1 MGKNSSKRKE
11 VTDFQKHQSRIN
23 KLEHR
28 LKVEEE
34 KRLAKRRAKQEE
46 KENS

>member
-1 MGKNSSKRKE
+1 MGKNNSKRKE
-11 VTDFQKHQSRIN
+11 VTDFQNHQSRMD

-34 KRLAKRRAKQEE
+34 NRLAKRRAKQEE
-46 KENS
+46 KENN

>member
-1 MGKNSSKRKE
+1 MGKNNSKRKE
-11 VTDFQKHQSRIN
+11 VTDFQKHHGRMD

-34 KRLAKRRAKQEE
+34 KRIARRKARNAE
-46 KENS
+46 KESE

>member
-1 MGKNSSKRKE
+1 MGKNNSKRKE
-11 VTDFQKHQSRIN
+11 VTDFQKHQSRMD

-34 KRLAKRRAKQEE
+34 ERFAKRRAKQKE

>member
-1 MGKNSSKRKE
+1 MGNNNSKRKE
-11 VTDFQKHQSRIN
+11 VTDFQKHQSKMD

-34 KRLAKRRAKQEE
+34 KRLAKRRARQEE
-46 KENS
+46 KRNN

>member
-1 MGKNSSKRKE
+1 MGKNNSKRKE
-11 VTDFQKHQSRIN
+11 VTDFQKHQSRMD

-34 KRLAKRRAKQEE
+34 ERFAKRRAKQKE
-46 KENS
+46 KENI

>member
-1 MGKNSSKRKE
+1 MGKNNSKRKE
-11 VTDFQKHQSRIN
+11 VTDFQKHQSRID

-34 KRLAKRRAKQEE
+34 NRLAKRRARQEE
-46 KENS
+46 KENN

>member
-1 MGKNSSKRKE
+1 MGKNNSKRKD
-11 VTDFQKHQSRIN
+11 VTDFQKHQSRMD

-34 KRLAKRRAKQEE
+34 KRLAKRKARQEE
-46 KENS
+46 KEND

>member
-1 MGKNSSKRKE
+1 MGKNNSKRKE
-11 VTDFQKHQSRIN
+11 VTDFQKHQSRMD

-34 KRLAKRRAKQEE
+34 ERLAKRRARQVK
-46 KENS
+46 KEND

>member
-1 MGKNSSKRKE
+1 MGKNNSKRKE
-11 VTDFQKHQSRIN
+11 VTDFQKHQSRMD

-34 KRLAKRRAKQEE
+34 KRLARRKARQEE
-46 KENS
+46 KESE

>member
-1 MGKNSSKRKE
+1 MGKNNSKRKE
-11 VTDFQKHQSRIN
+11 VTDFQKHQSRMD

-28 LKVEEE
+28 LKVEKE

-46 KENS
+46 KENN

>member
-1 MGKNSSKRKE
+1 MGKNNSKRKE
-11 VTDFQKHQSRIN
+11 VTDFQKHQSRMD

-34 KRLAKRRAKQEE
+34 VRLAKRKARQEE
-46 KENS
+46 KEND

>member
-1 MGKNSSKRKE
+1 MGKNNSKRKE
-11 VTDFQKHQSRIN
+11 VTDFQKHQSRMD

-34 KRLAKRRAKQEE
+34 ERFAKRKAKQKE
-46 KENS
+46 KENN

>member
-1 MGKNSSKRKE
+1 MGKNNSKRKE
-11 VTDFQKHQSRIN
+11 VTDFQKHQSRMD

-34 KRLAKRRAKQEE
+34 ERFAKRKAKQKE
-46 KENS
+46 KENI

>member
-1 MGKNSSKRKE
+1 MGKNNSKRKE
-11 VTDFQKHQSRIN
+11 VTDFQKHQSRMD

-34 KRLAKRRAKQEE
+34 KRLAKRKARNAE
-46 KENS
+46 KESE

>member
-1 MGKNSSKRKE
+1 MGKNNSKRKE
-11 VTDFQKHQSRIN
+11 VTDFQKHQSRMD

-34 KRLAKRRAKQEE
+34 KRIARRKARNAE
-46 KENS
+46 KESE

>member
-1 MGKNSSKRKE
+1 MGKNNSKRKE
-11 VTDFQKHQSRIN
+11 VTDFQKHQSKMD

-34 KRLAKRRAKQEE
+34 ERLAKRRARQEE
-46 KENS
+46 KENT

>member
-1 MGKNSSKRKE
+1 MGKNNSKRKE
-11 VTDFQKHQSRIN
+11 VTDFQKHQSRMG

-34 KRLAKRRAKQEE
+34 ERLAKRRARQEE
-46 KENS
+46 KENN

>member
-1 MGKNSSKRKE
+1 MGKNNSKRKE
-11 VTDFQKHQSRIN
+11 VTNFQNHQSRMD

-34 KRLAKRRAKQEE
+34 KRLAKRRAKQGE
-46 KENS
+46 KENN

>member
-1 MGKNSSKRKE
+1 MGKNNSKRKE
-11 VTDFQKHQSRIN
+11 VTDFQKHQSRMD

-34 KRLAKRRAKQEE
+34 ERLAKRKARNAE
-46 KENS
+46 KESE

>member
-1 MGKNSSKRKE
+1 MGKNNSKRKE
-11 VTDFQKHQSRIN
+11 VTDFQKHQSRMD

-34 KRLAKRRAKQEE
+34 ERLAKRRARQVE
-46 KENS
+46 KEND

>member
-1 MGKNSSKRKE
+1 MGKNDSKRKE
-11 VTDFQKHQSRIN
+11 VTDFQNHQSRMD

-46 KENS
+46 KENG

>member
-1 MGKNSSKRKE
+1 MGKNNSKRKE
-11 VTDFQKHQSRIN
+11 VTDFQKHQSRMD
-23 KLEHR
+23 KLEYR

-46 KENS
+46 KENN

>member
-1 MGKNSSKRKE
+1 MGKNNSKRKE
-11 VTDFQKHQSRIN
+11 VTDFQKHQSRMD

-34 KRLAKRRAKQEE
+34 ERFAKRRAKQRE
-46 KENS
+46 KENI

>member
-1 MGKNSSKRKE
+1 MGKNNSKRKE
-11 VTDFQKHQSRIN
+11 VTDFQKHQSRMD

-34 KRLAKRRAKQEE
+34 KRFAKRKAKQEE
-46 KENS
+46 KENN

>member
-1 MGKNSSKRKE
+1 MGKNNSKRKE
-11 VTDFQKHQSRIN
+11 VTDFQKHQSRMD

-34 KRLAKRRAKQEE
+34 KRLAKRRTRQEE
-46 KENS
+46 KEND

>member
-1 MGKNSSKRKE
+1 MGKNNSKRKE
-11 VTDFQKHQSRIN
+11 VTDFQKHQSRMD

-34 KRLAKRRAKQEE
+34 ERLSKRRARQVE
-46 KENS
+46 KEND